1 MTAVNPWAFLF
12 RLGDPE
18 QRPLLIAFGGL
29 ALALG
34 SARTA
39 GPGAWET
46 GLAVAILIGVPVL
59 AFRLSGQ
66 AAPFFMLVAS
76 LGAWLVF
83 RTDTGG
89 ALATF
94 PVHLVSRLAYFAV
107 PPLVL
112 HLLLAQRDRERMKL
126 GLLHLYA
133 PAAVAGIGVAVH
145 LALRFRD
152 LSTGESEIR
161 WAAGFYGLCYL
172 GLLAAGLLS
181 RLRAVDDKPKPAAAG
196 HGTELEE
203 QGRYGLAARAYERE
217 GQVEKGAQAAERA
230 GEWARAANLY
240 RRSGDD
246 FNAGEMYYRAQMWP
260 EALECY
266 ERARSFTAAAR
277 LCLQLGQ
284 LERAV
289 SFYEQAGDLAAAVRV
304 LEDAGQRPTGEQ
316 YRRAGLLERAAE
328 VFQEAGDWLHAAE
341 IYEHDFQD
349 PSRAAALHL
358 KGGSFLHAGRLLES
372 VGRAQEALEAYA
384 AVPAGAVD
392 AARLYLAAG
401 RPKQAAE
408 LLARLP
414 PAELAKL
421 EDEATLTLVARVMVE
436 TGRNDE
442 AIRMLQGL
450 KRRGSSGGSVHLL
463 LGRAFLNRNLHD
475 LAEEELRTATG
486 MPLEPQDEILAA
498 YLLGCVLEAA
508 KQPEEALQVFHGV
521 LQKDFH
527 YADVEER
534 YRRLKPLAAEA
545 ARARAAIATH
555 GDGGA

>member
-1 MTAVNPWAFLF
+1 MSTPSPWRFLF

-18 QRPLLIAFGGL
+18 QRPLLFAFGGL

-34 SARTA
+34 TARSA
-39 GPGAWET
+39 GPGTWQTWLA
-46 GLAVAILIGVPVL
+46 LAVLVGAPLL
-59 AFRLSGQ
+59 ALRLEGKG
-66 AAPFFMLVAS
+66 AASFLLLAS
-76 LGAWLVF
+76 LGSWLIF
-83 RTDTGG
+83 RPDTQ
-89 ALATF
+89 ALPAAL
-94 PVHLVSRLAYFAV
+94 PVLLLSRLAYFAV
-107 PPLVL
+107 PPLLVHLVL
-112 HLLLAQRDRERMKL
+112 AERDRERMKV

-133 PAAVAGIGVAVH
+133 PAAVAGIGVLVH
-145 LALRFRD
+145 LALRWGA
-152 LSTGESEIR
+152 LATGESEIR

-181 RLRAVDDKPKPAAAG
+181 RLRAADNRPRPVAAERA
-196 HGTELEE
+196 TDLEE
-203 QGRYGLAARAYERE
+203 QGRHGLAARVYERE
-217 GQVEKGAQAAERA
+217 GQVEKGAQASERA

-240 RRSGDD
+240 RRAGDD
-246 FNAGEMYYRAQMWP
+246 FNAGEMYYRAQMWQ

-266 ERARSFTAAAR
+266 ERGGSFTAAAR

-289 SFYEQAGDLAAAVRV
+289 SLYERAGDLAGAVRT
-304 LEDAGQRPTGEQ
+304 LEEAGRRPSGEQ
-316 YRRAGLLERAAE
+316 YRRAGLLEQAAGA
-328 VFQEAGDWLHAAE
+328 FQEGGDWLHAAE
-341 IYEHDFQD
+341 IYEHDLQD
-349 PSRAAALHL
+349 PSRAATLHS
-358 KGGSFLHAGRLLES
+358 KAGSFLQAGRLLES

-401 RPKQAAE
+401 RPQQAAE

-414 PAELAKL
+414 PAELEKL
-421 EDEATLTLVARVMVE
+421 EDENTLTLVARVMIE

-450 KRRGSSGGSVHLL
+450 KRRGASAGAVHLL

-475 LAEEELRTATG
+475 LAEEELRTATSL
-486 MPLEPQDEILAA
+486 PLEPKDEIQAA
-498 YLLGCVLEAA
+498 YLLGCVLEAGRH
-508 KQPEEALQVFHGV
+508 PEEALQVFHGV

-545 ARARAAIATH
+545 ARTRAAVVAP
-555 GDGGA
+555 GNDVP

>member
-12 RLGDPE
+12 RLSDPE
-18 QRPLLIAFGGL
+18 QRPLLLAFGGL

-34 SARTA
+34 TARSA
-39 GPGAWET
+39 GPGAWQA
-46 GLAVAILIGVPVL
+46 GLALAVLVGVPLL
-59 AFRLSGQ
+59 ALRLSGQ
-66 AAPFFMLVAS
+66 AAPFFLLIAS
-76 LGAWLVF
+76 LGSWLVF
-83 RTDTGG
+83 RPEAVN

-94 PVHLVSRLAYFAV
+94 PVRLLSRLAYFAV

-112 HLLLAQRDRERMKL
+112 HLLLAERDRERMKL
-126 GLLHLYA
+126 GLLHVYA
-133 PAAVAGIGVAVH
+133 PAAVAGIGVLVH
-145 LALRFRD
+145 LALRWGA
-152 LSTGESEIR
+152 LSTGEGEIR

-181 RLRAVDDKPKPAAAG
+181 RLRAADDRPRPAAAG
-196 HGTELEE
+196 HATDLEE

-246 FNAGEMYYRAQMWP
+246 FNAGEMYYRAQMWQ

-266 ERARSFTAAAR
+266 ERGRSFTAAAR

-284 LERAV
+284 LDRAV
-289 SFYEQAGDLAAAVRV
+289 SLYEQAGDLVAAVRT
-304 LEDAGQRPTGEQ
+304 LEGAGQRPSGEQ
-316 YRRAGLLERAAE
+316 YRRAGLIERAAE

-341 IYEHDFQD
+341 IYEHDLQD

-358 KGGSFLHAGRLLES
+358 EGGSFLHAGRLLES

-392 AARLYLAAG
+392 AARLYLAAK

-414 PAELAKL
+414 PAELEKL
-421 EDEATLTLVARVMVE
+421 EDETTLTLVARVMVE

-450 KRRGSSGGSVHLL
+450 KRRGASGGSVHLL

-475 LAEEELRTATG
+475 LAEEELRTATS
-486 MPLEPQDEILAA
+486 MPLEPNDEIQAA

-508 KQPEEALQVFHGV
+508 KHPEEALQVFHGV

-534 YRRLKPLAAEA
+534 YRRLKPVAAEA
-545 ARARAAIATH
+545 ARARATATPP
-555 GDGGA
+555 GTDGV

>member
-18 QRPLLIAFGGL
+18 QRPLLFAFGGL
-29 ALALG
+29 ALLLG
-34 SARTA
+34 AARTV
-39 GPGAWET
+39 GPGTAET
-46 GLAVAILIGVPVL
+46 GLALALLVGVPLL
-59 AFRLSGQ
+59 ALRLNGQ
-66 AAPFFMLVAS
+66 AAPFFLLVAS
-76 LGAWLVF
+76 LGSWLIF
-83 RTDTGG
+83 RTETGS
-89 ALATF
+89 APSSF
-94 PVHLVSRLAYFAV
+94 PIHLLSRLAYFAV

-112 HLLLAQRDRERMKL
+112 NLLLPARDRERMKL

-133 PAAVAGIGVAVH
+133 PAAVAGVGVAVH
-145 LALRFRD
+145 LVLRWRD
-152 LSTGESEIR
+152 LSIGEGEIR

-181 RLRAVDDKPKPAAAG
+181 RLRVADDKPKPAVAG
-196 HGTELEE
+196 QATELEE
-203 QGRYGLAARAYERE
+203 QGRYGLAARAYERA

-240 RRSGDD
+240 RRSGDE
-246 FNAGEMYYRAQMWP
+246 FNAGEMFFRAQMWQ
-260 EALECY
+260 EALDCY

-277 LCLQLGQ
+277 LCSQLGQ
-284 LERAV
+284 VDRAV
-289 SFYEQAGDLAAAVRV
+289 SFYEQAGDLAAAVRT
-304 LEDAGQRPTGEQ
+304 LEEAGRSPSGEQ
-316 YRRAGLLERAAE
+316 YRRAGLLERAAD
-328 VFQEAGDWLHAAE
+328 VFQEKGDWLHAAE
-341 IYEHDFQD
+341 IFEHDLQD

-414 PAELAKL
+414 PAELSKL
-421 EDEATLTLVARVMVE
+421 EDEATLTMVARVMVE
-436 TGRNDE
+436 TGRDDE

-450 KRRGSSGGSVHLL
+450 KRRGASGGSVHLL
-463 LGRAFLNRNLHD
+463 LGRAFLNRHLHD

-486 MPLEPQDEILAA
+486 MPLEPKDEIQAA

-508 KQPEEALQVFHGV
+508 KQPEEALQVFHSV

-534 YRRLKPLAAEA
+534 YRRLKPLAADA
-545 ARARAAIATH
+545 ARARAAAATP
-555 GDGGA
+555 GEGG